1 MHKLVF
7 LLSVEGRINFKAEF
21 SLRPFIMIAINV
33 AQSGYF
39 CPKFNPISRPKVA
52 DSVPE
57 EKQYPII
64 SDYCRSK
71 SGCKAS

>member
-7 LLSVEGRINFKAEF
+7 LLSGERKIDFKAEF
-21 SLRPFIMIAINV
+21 SLGPVMMIAINV
-33 AQSGYF
+33 GQSGYF
-39 CPKFNPISRPKVA
+39 YPKFNPKSRPKVA

-64 SDYCRSK
+64 CDYCRSK
-71 SGCKAS
+71 SDCKAS